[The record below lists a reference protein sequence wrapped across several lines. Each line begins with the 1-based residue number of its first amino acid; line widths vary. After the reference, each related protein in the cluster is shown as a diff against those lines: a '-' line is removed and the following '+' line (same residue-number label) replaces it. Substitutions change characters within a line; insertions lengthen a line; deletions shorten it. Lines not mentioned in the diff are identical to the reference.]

1 MTQPVLRQDIETL
14 NGLLERTLIEQ
25 AGTELTDSLKHL
37 RQLAQERR
45 AGLPGAEERLV
56 QRIRTY
62 SDSQLDQLVRAL
74 SLSFDLANLAEDMQ
88 RIRVLRDRE
97 RQAGLAVRPESL
109 GDAIAKLK
117 GAGTPPEVVQSLLDR
132 LQIGLTFTAHP
143 TEAKRRTT
151 RRILRQLRTSL
162 TAINR
167 NDLLPRE
174 RESFLEAIMAGLT
187 LLWQVD
193 PMRPQPPTVMQEVER
208 GLFFFDGLWEIIPQ
222 IMDDLRSALAVSY
235 PGHSFRISPFL
246 RFGSWIGG
254 DRDGNPFVTAGITG
268 QTLGLLQRAAIE
280 RHIRVAKQLNQL
292 LVMSDKGLGKSDPV
306 TASIKGMPAEY
317 AHLQGPSKAAV
328 NHEVYRQWLNVI
340 DARLHHTLLASNG
353 TKHDHAGQPVVPY
366 SNAQELEHDVKQL
379 ALSLEQTNGR
389 RIADVFINSWLD
401 QIATF
406 GLQVAALDVRQDS
419 RVHVE
424 VLGEIFSGLNICPDY
439 AALDEAGRQ
448 QMLLTAKVSKEQ
460 LLGLELSPMAK
471 ETVDLFQLL
480 ATSVL
485 QGGTERL
492 GGHVISMTHYA
503 SDLLAVLWFWKWAWG
518 ATVSAGTP
526 LAYMPIVPL
535 FETIDDLH
543 RGAQVLEDL
552 MSIEAYSKYLHLGSV
567 SDPTQIVMVGYSD
580 STKDGGYLAAC
591 WGLYRAQDRL
601 ASTTREKGVRVVLFH
616 GRGGALG
623 RGGGPAAR
631 AIMSLPPASVGGSL
645 KMTEQGEVLAERY
658 DDPQIAYR
666 HMEQVTWATLL
677 VSGLETPPPPVE
689 WLEVMDRAAEKSF
702 KVYRSLVDRPGF
714 LKYFDL
720 ATPISEI
727 ERLPIGSRPSRR
739 RERKSL
745 SDLRAI
751 PWTFAWTQSRH
762 LIPAWFGLGSALSA
776 EAEGNNGDW
785 SQFQSMYKSWPLFKA
800 VIDNA
805 ELALMKADLSIAQR
819 YAELVEDPEAK
830 EVWTAIA
837 TEYQTS
843 RAAVL
848 LITGETSLLSST
860 PWLQLSIQQRNPNVD
875 PLNLVQIEFLR
886 RLREKVVAGELEAA
900 ERLQQSVRLTIQ
912 GIAAGLRTTG

>member
-62 SDSQLDQLVRAL
+62 TDSQLDQLVRAL

-117 GAGTPPEVVQSLLDR
+117 GAGTPPETVQGLLDR

-193 PMRPQPPTVMQEVER
+193 PMRPQAPTVMQEVER

-222 IMDDLRSALAVSY
+222 IMGDLRSALAASY
-235 PGHSFRISPFL
+235 PGHLFRVSPFL

-292 LVMSDKGLGKSDPV
+292 LVMSDKGLGKTDPV
-306 TASIKGMPAEY
+306 ATSVKGLPAEY
-317 AHLQGPSKAAV
+317 AHLQGSSKAAV

-340 DARLHHTLLASNG
+340 DARLQHTLLASNG
-353 TKHDHAGQPVVPY
+353 TKHDHAGQPLVPY
-366 SNAQELEHDVKQL
+366 TNAQELEHDVKQL
-379 ALSLEQTNGR
+379 ALSLEQTNGK
-389 RIADVFINSWLD
+389 RIADVYINSWLD
-401 QIATF
+401 QITTF

-424 VLGEIFSGLNICPDY
+424 VLGEIFSKLNICPDY
-439 AALDEAGRQ
+439 AALDEAGRRHV
-448 QMLLTAKVSKEQ
+448 LLTAKVSKDQ

-480 ATSVL
+480 AT
-485 QGGTERL
+485 
-492 GGHVISMTHYA
+492 
-503 SDLLAVLWFWKWAWG
+503 
-518 ATVSAGTP
+518 
-526 LAYMPIVPL
+526 
-535 FETIDDLH
+535 
-543 RGAQVLEDL
+543 
-552 MSIEAYSKYLHLGSV
+552 
-567 SDPTQIVMVGYSD
+567 
-580 STKDGGYLAAC
+580 
-591 WGLYRAQDRL
+591 
-601 ASTTREKGVRVVLFH
+601 
-616 GRGGALG
+616 
-623 RGGGPAAR
+623 
-631 AIMSLPPASVGGSL
+631 
-645 KMTEQGEVLAERY
+645 
-658 DDPQIAYR
+658 
-666 HMEQVTWATLL
+666 
-677 VSGLETPPPPVE
+677 
-689 WLEVMDRAAEKSF
+689 
-702 KVYRSLVDRPGF
+702 
-714 LKYFDL
+714 
-720 ATPISEI
+720 
-727 ERLPIGSRPSRR
+727 
-739 RERKSL
+739 
-745 SDLRAI
+745 
-751 PWTFAWTQSRH
+751 
-762 LIPAWFGLGSALSA
+762 
-776 EAEGNNGDW
+776 
-785 SQFQSMYKSWPLFKA
+785 
-800 VIDNA
+800 
-805 ELALMKADLSIAQR
+805 
-819 YAELVEDPEAK
+819 
-830 EVWTAIA
+830 
-837 TEYQTS
+837 
-843 RAAVL
+843 
-848 LITGETSLLSST
+848 
-860 PWLQLSIQQRNPNVD
+860 
-875 PLNLVQIEFLR
+875 
-886 RLREKVVAGELEAA
+886 
-900 ERLQQSVRLTIQ
+900 
-912 GIAAGLRTTG
+912 